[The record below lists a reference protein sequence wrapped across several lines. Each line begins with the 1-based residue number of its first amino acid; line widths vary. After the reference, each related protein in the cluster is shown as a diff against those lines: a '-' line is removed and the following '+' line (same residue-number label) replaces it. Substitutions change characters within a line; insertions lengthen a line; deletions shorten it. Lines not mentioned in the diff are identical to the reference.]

1 MLGKRIRGIMIGIP
15 LLFSA
20 LIVGGCFL
28 GPPLR
33 KDFQDW
39 KKPEERNNRFSDWKE
54 VFSSSTKLNVTAIH
68 TGYVLTGPSILI
80 DAEDPNTP
88 VSEKK
93 EQWVPSLS
101 YLVQHPKFGKFL
113 MDSGVPAVNQE
124 GKCDF
129 SLIGSF
135 YNIPCKSEKGSD
147 IGSRLTKM
155 NIPNEDILF
164 VIVSHLHWDHIGGM
178 ESLRK
183 RGPIRILLSKEEAED
198 AGKPFAIF
206 HGYAPKAL
214 SIDFEGSVLPDQNY
228 YEMPILGKVLDLFGD
243 GSVWIIPAFGHTK
256 GEIAVLLNT
265 PNEPLLF
272 TFDASHLK
280 VGFEK
285 TIPPGA
291 TVDRKDSIAALRKLN
306 SFSKAFPKIKV
317 IYGHEPTQWEGKNP
331 ISLLAGDS
339 SHNGRR

>member
-1 MLGKRIRGIMIGIP
+1 MLSRFVRGMKIGIP
-15 LLFSA
+15 LFCSA

-33 KDFQDW
+33 KDFRNWQ
-39 KKPEERNNRFSDWKE
+39 KLEETNNRFFDWKE
-54 VFSSSTKLNVTAIH
+54 VFSSPTKLNVTAIH
-68 TGYVLTGPSILI
+68 TGNVLTGPSILI
-80 DAEDPNTP
+80 DAEDPSTP
-88 VSEKK
+88 ASEKK
-93 EQWVPSLS
+93 ERWVPSLS

-113 MDSGVPAVNQE
+113 MDSGVPAVNEE
-124 GKCDF
+124 GRCDF

-135 YNIPCKSEKGSD
+135 YTIPCKSEKGSD
-147 IGSRLTKM
+147 IGNILTKM
-155 NIPNEDILF
+155 DIPNEDILF

-183 RGPIRILLSKEEAED
+183 RGPIRILLSKEEADD
-198 AGKPFAIF
+198 ASKAFAIF

-214 SIDFEGSVLPDQNY
+214 SIDFEGSVLPGQNY

-256 GEIAVLLNT
+256 GELAVLLNT
-265 PNEPLLF
+265 PNQPLLF

-280 VGFEK
+280 AGFEK

-291 TVDRKDSIAALRKLN
+291 TVNRKESIAALRKLN
-306 SFSKAFPKIKV
+306 SFSKAFPRIKV
-317 IYGHEPTQWEGKNP
+317 IYGHEPSQWEGKNR
-331 ISLLAGDS
+331 IFLLAGHS
-339 SHNGRR
+339 SHNVRR